1 MKNYISILFA
11 LLLTQLFSLSW
22 SQTYSVKQIDSVLN
36 MPYDD
41 IVANT
46 SKSLQLFNKVLSDA
60 KKQNYKLGIANSYD
74 KMALCYFYQSKYDLQ
89 SKYIFMAI
97 DYFNQLKQYD
107 KVASLYGSYGYH
119 LKRHLRILNLHY
131 SQLILQT

>member
-1 MKNYISILFA
+1 
-11 LLLTQLFSLSW
+11 
-22 SQTYSVKQIDSVLN
+22 

-74 KMALCYFYQSKYDLQ
+74 KMALCYFYQNKYDLQ
-89 SKYIFMAI
+89 AKYIFMSI
-97 DYFNQLKQYD
+97 DLFNHLKQYN
-107 KVASLYGSYGYH
+107 KVASLHGSYGCMKPLSYTE
-119 LKRHLRILNLHY
+119 
-131 SQLILQT
+131 LIKK

>member
-1 MKNYISILFA
+1 MKNTITYLFA
-11 LLLTQLFSLSW
+11 IFISQLFTFSW
-22 SQTYSVKQIDSVLN
+22 SQTYTAKQIDSVLN

-46 SKSLQLFNKVLSDA
+46 SKSLQLFNKILSDA

-74 KMALCYFYQSKYDLQ
+74 KMALCYFYQNKYDLQ

-97 DYFNQLKQYD
+97 DYFN
-107 KVASLYGSYGYH
+107 H
-119 LKRHLRILNLHY
+119 
-131 SQLILQT
+131 